1 MVKTKKKLPKLIF
14 GTGTCILITSMIALG
29 FVISQQYLGYSVNH
43 GAVSS
48 EKLDQSAINKQYDE
62 AIERIATLAIRYKNV
77 TGKSF
82 DLHPDMIPAK
92 LVDSDLSTVIKPK
105 EELMPTT
112 EDSAKLLPLLD
123 IVIGMA
129 QDIDPKNL
137 VTFCLS
143 LRKYSSPSTSEVVL
157 FMNSP
162 VAQRSREIAEKSSIT
177 ILEFGTSE
185 YSAVPGK
192 EYLEKYHPSSLRWA
206 LIAKY
211 FENENT
217 RKKYS
222 KVLLIDVRDSYFQSD
237 PFKIIP
243 DGVVNAFYVFK
254 GVESVSIGACGW
266 NGGWVRDCFG
276 ENILTE
282 MGNNNIICSGVS
294 IGTMDAVYEYL
305 KSMEDILLNTKKS
318 QLSIDSKFPFCER
331 NGVDQGVHNVL
342 VYRNMIK
349 YLSIM
354 SESDGNVVNLQG
366 KTANVLKK
374 RVTNLKGDIFPIVH
388 QYDRYPDLQ
397 KALFSEVL

>member
-1 MVKTKKKLPKLIF
+1 MVKTKKKLPKLVF
-14 GTGTCILITSMIALG
+14 RAGTCILITSMIALG
-29 FVISQQYLGYSVNH
+29 FVIRQQYLGYSVTH
-43 GAVSS
+43 DAMSS
-48 EKLDQSAINKQYDE
+48 EKLDQSTINEQYDK

-82 DLHPDMIPAK
+82 NLHPDMIPAK
-92 LVDSDLSTVIKPK
+92 LIDSDLSTVIKPK
-105 EELMPTT
+105 EELISAT
-112 EDSAKLLPLLD
+112 EGSAKLLRQLD

-143 LRKYSSPSTSEVVL
+143 LRKYSSPSTTEVVL

-162 VAQRSREIAEKSSIT
+162 VAKRSREIAEKSNIK
-177 ILEFGTSE
+177 ILEFE
-185 YSAVPGK
+185 QFEDSAVPRK
-192 EYLEKYHPSSLRWA
+192 EFLYKYHPSSLRWT

-254 GVESVSIGACGW
+254 GVESVSIAACGW

-276 ENILTE
+276 ENVLTE

-294 IGTMDAVYEYL
+294 IGTMEAVYEYL
-305 KSMEDILLNTKKS
+305 RSMEDILLNTKKS
-318 QLSIDSKFPFCER
+318 QLSINSKFPNCER

-342 VYRNMIK
+342 VYKNMIK

-354 SESDGNVVNLQG
+354 SENDGNVVNLQG
-366 KTANVLKK
+366 KTAKVVKK
-374 RVTNLKGDIFPIVH
+374 LVTNLKGDIFPIVH

-397 KALFSEVL
+397 KALFSEVE